1 MQKRGRTSG
10 SPVQEGLVFF
20 LLCLYLL
27 LANPQPVH
35 AATSDDL
42 TTWIQQHAVPFSRAE
57 PGGSDA
63 DLQPLQQMIGTA
75 QVVGLGEETHG
86 THEFFAMKARVI
98 EYLVTHM
105 GFTAFA
111 MENDWGAS
119 KEVDAYINGGSRD
132 IWSILRNDL
141 FVTWRT
147 QEVKDLLEWL
157 RSYNANPAHTHKV
170 HFYGI
175 DIQGIERPTVD
186 GVLNYLR
193 QVDPAQVEIAH
204 TIYQEFITDNQ
215 FAGGWQ
221 QYANL
226 HEADMQ
232 RYKDDAQEVYNL
244 LLSNQAEYAQHSSA
258 QAFAQALQDARIVVQ
273 YAVIEPNR
281 ASPPVTAPNFWYVQR
296 DPYMAENALW
306 LQQHGVGRM
315 VLWAHDYHTAN
326 DAWQYILN
334 ATNIQGTMGAYLRH
348 WLGPDYLSVGM
359 TFSRGAFNDG
369 FFTHLSTNTITA
381 FDPTSLNGVLGSVN
395 TPRYMLNLRHAPASG
410 PVYDWL
416 TTGQTLRLIGTYE
429 GVGEDRTYRP
439 GEAFDILINFHDV
452 HASQMLNT
460 QASVATHQPSTITQ
474 GNNYWAYI
482 ISGVL
487 LLIVLPGGLIL
498 LLNRR
503 RRPGKAKPA

>member
-1 MQKRGRTSG
+1 MQKRWCTSG
-10 SPVQEGLVFF
+10 SSVQGGLVFF

-42 TTWIQQHAVPFSRAE
+42 TGWIQQHAVPFSRAE

-63 DLQPLQQMIGTA
+63 DLQPLRQMIGSA

-111 MENDWGAS
+111 MENDWGTS

-132 IWSILRNDL
+132 IWSILHNDL
-141 FVTWRT
+141 FITWRT

-157 RSYNANPAHTHKV
+157 RNYNANPAHAHKV

-175 DIQGIERPTVD
+175 DVQGIERPTVD
-186 GVLNYLR
+186 EVFNYLH
-193 QVDPAQVEIAH
+193 QVDPAQVEKAH
-204 TIYQEFITDNQ
+204 TIYQEFIADNQ
-215 FAGGWQ
+215 FSGGWR

-226 HEADMQ
+226 DEAGKQ
-232 RYKDDAQEVYNL
+232 LYKDDAQEVYNL
-244 LLSNQAEYAQHSSA
+244 LLSHQAEYIQHSSA

-281 ASPPVTAPNFWYVQR
+281 ASPPIGASDFWYVQR
-296 DPYMAENALW
+296 DPYMAENAYW
-306 LQQHGVGRM
+306 LQQHGVGRI
-315 VLWAHDYHTAN
+315 VLWAHDYHIAN
-326 DAWQYILN
+326 DVWQYTLYDADIE
-334 ATNIQGTMGAYLRH
+334 GTMGAYLRH
-348 WLGPDYLSVGM
+348 WLGPAYLSVGM
-359 TFSRGAFNDG
+359 TFSSGSFNDG

-381 FDPTSLNGVLGSVN
+381 FAPTSLNGVLGSVN
-395 TPRYMLNLRHAPASG
+395 TPRYMLDLRQAPTSG
-410 PVYDWL
+410 PVYGWL
-416 TTGQTLRLIGTYE
+416 TTGQTLRFIGTDE

-439 GEAFDILINFHDV
+439 GEAFDILINFHNV

-460 QASVATHQPSTITQ
+460 QASVATHQPSTITK
-474 GNNYWAYI
+474 GNNYWTYI
-482 ISGVL
+482 ILGVL
-487 LLIVLPGGLIL
+487 LLIILPGGLIL

-503 RRPGKAKPA
+503 SRPGKAESV